1 MEQEDDVSEIVD
13 SLGDALAY
21 SVEENC
27 GYRGCRRWARGV
39 RVEAGEL
46 VADFIFAFRDEE
58 TASDA
63 ERDIDDDL
71 GLLVHDPE
79 IEIEGALVI
88 AMSPVKGGDFG
99 LNRLGLLEFI
109 VRERS
114 ELTPGPTP
122 EAAPLRSGD
131 DHGED
136 TLPTPP
142 EKTELKY
149 SNLGSKLDRLIG
161 RIEAGEISALDA
173 AGNAPIH
180 QDESVAVT
188 IYLSGNAKEVVDF
201 LKQNDGE
208 VGNVGDDYIEAY
220 VPVLLLGKTSDQPGV
235 LRVREIIPPHQTHG
249 DSTSQG
255 VSVHGSQS
263 WNKEGYEGQGIKV
276 GVIDV
281 GFEGFSDL
289 LGTEL
294 PASVEARC
302 YFGIFV
308 PSPWLTTCERV
319 SSVVGFFTGLG
330 DHGTRVAEA
339 IIDIAPEASL
349 YIANPQTPGDLQKT
363 VQWMIQEGVS
373 VINYS
378 RGWFFSGPGDGTSPF
393 ADDPLRTVDQAIE
406 EGIVWVNAAGNE
418 ARKAWFG
425 TYSDP
430 DKDGYINF
438 DDSSN
443 DESNGLRLRK
453 GDILLAQLRWDDT
466 WGGATRDLDL
476 FLVSDS
482 TNAIVARSED
492 TQSGNSGDVPL
503 EWLVFL
509 VPADGQ
515 YSLTVAR
522 RGGSVPDWIQLVVPL
537 GPDSIEHSTARGS
550 INSPGESS
558 NPGMVAVGAAP
569 WYDTYA
575 IENYSSR
582 GPTPDGRIKPDL
594 VGATCGESALKPL
607 RLRRGFCGTS
617 QAAPHVA
624 GMVALVRQ
632 RFPQYGPEEV
642 VEYLKGHAERRGDEN
657 PDNTWGHGFAA
668 LPTPG
673 EDCRQTLGLGSI
685 SGEWARG
692 CVSAVPERGHAR
704 YYTFALGSQLEVILT
719 LESDDADAYL
729 YLREGPARSG
739 QPVHENNDY
748 GTGTDS
754 RIVVKLDAGIYTV
767 EATTN
772 SAGRTGSFTLTID
785 VRRSTPEQPTTP
797 EKAPPRIV
805 DDHGDDIPDATYV
818 SLGDTLNGDI
828 EHEGD
833 VDLFSFRAQ
842 SGYYYAIRV
851 RHGTNPDTI
860 LTLLDS
866 DGRFITEDDDSG
878 GDGEPWLEWA
888 APSSGIYYVEVRGFD
903 SDATGTYRIEI
914 DESDPESTPVLW
926 SYETGGGV
934 YSSPAVAGGV
944 VYVGSADSHVYALDG
959 STGELIWSY
968 ETGSAVFSS
977 PAVSGGV
984 VYVGSWDNRVYALDA
999 STGDLI
1005 WSYETGA
1012 YVLSSPAVSGGVV
1025 YVGSVDGRVYALD
1038 ASTGDLIWSYE
1049 TDYRVLSSPTVAGG
1063 VVYVGDGRLY
1073 ALDASTGE
1081 RIWSYGTGD
1090 RLYSS
1095 PAVSGGVVYMGSL
1108 DNRVY
1113 ALDAST
1119 GDLIWSY
1126 ETDDEVWSSPEVS
1139 GGVVYVGS
1147 EDHRVYA
1154 LDASTG
1160 DLIWSYETGDRV
1172 NSSPA
1177 VSGGVVYVGS
1187 NDNRVYALDRSTG
1200 DLIWSYETGDE
1211 VLSSPEVS
1219 GGVVYVGSDDA
1230 RLYAL
1235 DASPNTAT
1243 FLTEAQKDPADLF
1256 EIDVQVQPSS
1266 PSVGGE
1272 VTITAVATGKGG
1284 LPQYSLS
1291 GELEPILE
1299 LQSEGAVD
1307 FNVFGKAASWK
1318 LLAKETGTVEIVV
1331 NVNYE
1336 TSAVDQDGRTIFSW
1350 TRDSSEPITI
1360 VVGPR

>member
-1 MEQEDDVSEIVD
+1 MRWFVGVAVGLVLVVVGVVIALVAPWGEGDEARSVDSLLQLLPRNADTFTLLDMEEVRGERLDELEDQVATLFDSSQLFEWGIDLDDIDALLLSDLDNTEALAVLQGIFSTEDVAGALGAAGYKDDVYRDIEIWVERRSDTAVALMAEDTVVVGEGERVEDSVDAFIGATRSMEQEDDVSEIVD

-201 LKQNDGE
+201 LKQNGGE

-263 WNKEGYEGQGIKV
+263 WNKEGYKGQGIKV

-302 YFGIFV
+302 YLGIFV

-393 ADDPLRTVDQAIE
+393 ADDPLRTVDLAIE

-443 DESNGLRLRK
+443 DESNGLWLRK
-453 GDILLAQLRWDDT
+453 DDILLAQLRWDDT

-482 TNAIVARSED
+482 TNAIVTRSED
-492 TQSGNSGDVPL
+492 PQSGNSGDVPL

-509 VPADGQ
+509 VPEDGQ

-537 GPDSIEHSTARGS
+537 GPDSIEHSTGRGS

-558 NPGMVAVGAAP
+558 NPGMLTVGAAP
-569 WYDTYA
+569 WYDVTT
-575 IENYSSR
+575 IEDYSSR

-673 EDCRQTLGLGSI
+673 EVCRQTLGLGSI

-704 YYTFALGSQLEVILT
+704 YYTLALGSQLEVILT
-719 LESDDADAYL
+719 LESDDADTYL

-767 EATTN
+767 EATTS
-772 SAGRTGSFTLTID
+772 SAGQSGSFILTTEA
-785 VRRSTPEQPTTP
+785 RRTSAGPSSVLEGDS
-797 EKAPPRIV
+797 PRP
-805 DDHGDDIPDATYV
+805 GDD
-818 SLGDTLNGDI
+818 
-828 EHEGD
+828 
-833 VDLFSFRAQ
+833 R
-842 SGYYYAIRV
+842 
-851 RHGTNPDTI
+851 
-860 LTLLDS
+860 
-866 DGRFITEDDDSG
+866 DDDMT
-878 GDGEPWLEWA
+878 DGTFGSVSE
-888 APSSGIYYVEVRGFD
+888 
-903 SDATGTYRIEI
+903 ATV
-914 DESDPESTPVLW
+914 S
-926 SYETGGGV
+926 
-934 YSSPAVAGGV
+934 SSPAEPGGV
-944 VYVGSADSHVYALDG
+944 VYVGSKHYRLYYLDALDA
-959 STGELIWSY
+959 STGEWIWSY
-968 ETGSAVFSS
+968 ETGSDVTSS

-984 VYVGSWDNRVYALDA
+984 VYVGSEDNRVYALDASTGDLIWSFETGDDLESSPAVSGDVVYVGSRDNRVYALDA

-1005 WSYETGA
+1005 WSYETVSFVVSSPAVSGGA
-1012 YVLSSPAVSGGVV
+1012 VYVGSNDSNLYALDASTGGLIWSFDTGERGVWSSPAVSDGAVYVGSNDFNLYALDASTGDLIWSFETGGHVTSSPAVSGGVV
-1025 YVGSVDGRVYALD
+1025 YVGSWDGRVYALD
-1038 ASTGDLIWSYE
+1038 ASTGDLIWSFE
-1049 TDYRVLSSPTVAGG
+1049 
-1063 VVYVGDGRLY
+1063 
-1073 ALDASTGE
+1073 
-1081 RIWSYGTGD
+1081 TGD
-1090 RLYSS
+1090 YVISS
-1095 PAVSGGVVYMGSL
+1095 PAVSGGVVYVGSYDSHVYAL
-1108 DNRVY
+1108 DASTGDLLWSYETGSGVWSSPAVSDGVVYVGSIDFYLY

-1126 ETDDEVWSSPEVS
+1126 K
-1139 GGVVYVGS
+1139 
-1147 EDHRVYA
+1147 
-1154 LDASTG
+1154 TG
-1160 DLIWSYETGDRV
+1160 NPV
-1172 NSSPA
+1172 SSPA
-1177 VSGGVVYVGS
+1177 VSG
-1187 NDNRVYALDRSTG
+1187 
-1200 DLIWSYETGDE
+1200 
-1211 VLSSPEVS
+1211 S
-1219 GGVVYVGSDDA
+1219 GLRGIE
-1230 RLYAL
+1230 R
-1235 DASPNTAT
+1235 
-1243 FLTEAQKDPADLF
+1243 
-1256 EIDVQVQPSS
+1256 
-1266 PSVGGE
+1266 
-1272 VTITAVATGKGG
+1272 
-1284 LPQYSLS
+1284 
-1291 GELEPILE
+1291 
-1299 LQSEGAVD
+1299 
-1307 FNVFGKAASWK
+1307 
-1318 LLAKETGTVEIVV
+1318 
-1331 NVNYE
+1331 
-1336 TSAVDQDGRTIFSW
+1336 
-1350 TRDSSEPITI
+1350 
-1360 VVGPR
+1360 